1 MASKNPSTARLSLL
15 LLEENEFGE
24 TSIRRSGYPVK
35 IDAEVD
41 ALYDISIALSSLSSA
56 PLVDIHLTEESSLA

>member
-1 MASKNPSTARLSLL
+1 MATKSPSTARLSLI

-24 TSIRRSGYPVK
+24 SSTRRSGYPVK

-41 ALYDISIALSSLSSA
+41 ALYDVAIALSSLSSA
-56 PLVDIHLTEESSLA
+56 PLADIHLTEESSLT